1 MKEPTKGRI
10 SQIIGAVV
18 DVVFDDDA
26 PLPDI
31 YDALMVVRPDGA
43 EVVLEC
49 QQDIGEH
56 TMRTIAMDSTDGL
69 QRGSAVVS
77 LGGPITMPVSE
88 NVNGRLF
95 NVIGKAIDGMPD
107 PGHEKRYSIHREPP
121 RFENLATSQEV
132 LFTGIK
138 VIDLIQPFLKGGKIG
153 LFGGAGVGKTVL
165 IQELINNIA
174 KKYSGMSVFTG
185 VGERTR
191 EGNDLLRE
199 MIEAGVISYG
209 DAFAQSMKE
218 GSWDLSKVDMEAV
231 KNSKCTMVFGQM
243 NETPG
248 ARARV
253 ALSGLTLAEYFR
265 DGDETTGGRDILLFI
280 DNIFRFTQAGSEVSA
295 LLGRMPSAVGYQP
308 TLASEMGMM
317 QERITSTKR
326 GSITSVQAVY
336 VPADDLTDPAP
347 ATTFA
352 HLDAQ
357 TVLSRRISELGIY
370 PAVDPLD
377 STSRILAPDIVG
389 EQHYDTA
396 QKVKQILQRYN
407 ELQDIIAILGMEE
420 LGEADKQVVAR
431 ARRIQRFLSQPF
443 HVAEAFTG
451 LPGKFVS
458 IDDTIRGFNMILDG
472 ACDYLP
478 EQAFLLVGTIDEAI
492 EKGER
497 ILSETK

>member
-1 MKEPTKGRI
+1 MEQTVKGRI

-18 DVVFDDDA
+18 DVTFEDDA
-26 PLPDI
+26 TLPDI
-31 YDALMVVRPDGA
+31 YDALQVVRPDGT
-43 EVVLEC
+43 EVILEC
-49 QQDIGEH
+49 QQDIGEN

-69 QRGSAVVS
+69 QRGTEVKV
-77 LGGPITMPVSE
+77 LDGPISMPVSE
-88 NVNGRLF
+88 NINGRLF

-107 PGHEKRYSIHREPP
+107 PEHEKRYNIHREPP

-153 LFGGAGVGKTVL
+153 LFGGAGV
-165 IQELINNIA
+165 A
-174 KKYSGMSVFTG
+174 
-185 VGERTR
+185 R

-199 MIEAGVISYG
+199 MIEAGVINYG
-209 DAFAQSMKE
+209 DAFKKSMEE
-218 GSWDLSKVDMEAV
+218 GSWDLSKVDKQAV
-231 KNSKCTMVFGQM
+231 KDSKCTMVFGQM

-265 DGDETTGGRDILLFI
+265 DGDEKTGGRDILLFI

-308 TLASEMGMM
+308 TLATEMGMM

-357 TVLSRRISELGIY
+357 TVLSRKISELGIY

-377 STSRILAPDIVG
+377 STSRILSPDVVG
-389 EQHYDTA
+389 EEHYNTA
-396 QKVKQILQRYN
+396 QQVKQILQRYN

-420 LGEADKQVVAR
+420 LGEADKLVVSR

-451 LPGKFVS
+451 LPGKFVN
-458 IDDTIRGFNMILDG
+458 IEDTIKGFNMILNGDV
-472 ACDYLP
+472 DYLP
-478 EQAFLLVGTIDEAI
+478 EQAFLLVGTIEEAI
-492 EKGER
+492 EKGEK
-497 ILSETK
+497 ILAETK